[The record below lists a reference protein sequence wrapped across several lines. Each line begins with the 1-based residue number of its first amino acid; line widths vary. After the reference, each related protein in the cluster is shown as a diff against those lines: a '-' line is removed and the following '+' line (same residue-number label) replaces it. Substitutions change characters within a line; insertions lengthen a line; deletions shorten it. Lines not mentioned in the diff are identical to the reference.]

1 MFFPC
6 WDSMYAFAFAF
17 AFACSFTN
25 SDKYAI
31 HILNA
36 R

>member
-17 AFACSFTN
+17 ACSFTN
-25 SDKYAI
+25 SGEYAI
-31 HILNA
+31 PILNA

>member
-1 MFFPC
+1 MFFPS
-6 WDSMYAFAFAF
+6 WDSMY

-25 SDKYAI
+25 SGEYAI
-31 HILNA
+31 PILNA

>member
-6 WDSMYAFAFAF
+6 WDSMYAFAFA
-17 AFACSFTN
+17 CSFTN
-25 SDKYAI
+25 SGEYAI
-31 HILNA
+31 RILNA